1 MALQFK
7 GSSTAITLP
16 NLVMAG
22 DFTWRLPNLHYTP
35 APDGDPQIIMSTN
48 ASTTV
53 EVGIYNGGNIYVKAG
68 SNSGTI
74 PTGFSDGDI
83 VEGVVVERVGS
94 DITISYNN
102 GSETLTN
109 SVSFGSDFTLVY
121 RGIEKTKE
129 RPLHFILSGVLEIIR
144 SAADDVTYD
153 FDTEITPNV
162 LTDTTSGLDVTYS
175 SSAAEF
181 VELGVVIKQVTF
193 DIPSQMQGVS
203 GFYYLVTSV
212 PLGASI
218 LNGENLD
225 TSAANVTM
233 SLTGIEGIAIGMPL
247 MLLATDK
254 LEATD
259 ASDIIGWSVAT
270 VTGE

>member
-1 MALQFK
+1 M
-7 GSSTAITLP
+7 
-16 NLVMAG
+16 
-22 DFTWRLPNLHYTP
+22 
-35 APDGDPQIIMSTN
+35 
-48 ASTTV
+48 
-53 EVGIYNGGNIYVKAG
+53 
-68 SNSGTI
+68 
-74 PTGFSDGDI
+74 
-83 VEGVVVERVGS
+83 
-94 DITISYNN
+94 
-102 GSETLTN
+102 
-109 SVSFGSDFTLVY
+109 
-121 RGIEKTKE
+121 
-129 RPLHFILSGVLEIIR
+129 
-144 SAADDVTYD
+144 
-153 FDTEITPNV
+153 
-162 LTDTTSGLDVTYS
+162 
-175 SSAAEF
+175 
-181 VELGVVIKQVTF
+181 ELGVVIKQVTF